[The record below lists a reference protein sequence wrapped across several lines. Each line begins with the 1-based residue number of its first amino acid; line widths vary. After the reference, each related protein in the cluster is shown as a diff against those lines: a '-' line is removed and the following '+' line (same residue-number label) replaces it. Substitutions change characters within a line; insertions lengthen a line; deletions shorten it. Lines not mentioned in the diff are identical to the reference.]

1 MSRTRSE
8 RRALTH
14 KATARRRKTFD
25 NGVAC
30 TGKLAANGE
39 ARSCNLCCTCN
50 EIDRN
55 YHASF
60 EAKKLSAYILAQR

>member
-14 KATARRRKTFD
+14 RATARRRKTFD
-25 NGVAC
+25 DTSAC
-30 TGKLAANGE
+30 TGKLAVNGE
-39 ARSCNLCCTCN
+39 ACSCNLCCTCN
-50 EIDRN
+50 KTERY

-60 EAKKLSAYILAQR
+60 EASKLSAYILAQQ